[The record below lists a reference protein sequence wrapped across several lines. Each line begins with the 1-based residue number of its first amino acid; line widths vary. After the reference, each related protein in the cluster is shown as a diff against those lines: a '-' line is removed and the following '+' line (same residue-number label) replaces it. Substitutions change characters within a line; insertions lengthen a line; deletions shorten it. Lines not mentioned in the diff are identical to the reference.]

1 MQATLY
7 RIAVWR
13 SKLNGVAGLV
23 VPDLEGR
30 MNFSLQLRCVAASL
44 ALCLAGAAH
53 AETLRNDDVVAL
65 LEAGLGEE
73 AVIAKIETSEGEF
86 VTDTQTLL
94 ALRAKGVPSPV
105 IAAMLKS
112 ANGTIRYDDSSPD
125 PKVPHTPGFYI
136 LDNTAGQARTRKIDP
151 IASTQTKTGG
161 ILGSA
166 LTAGIASASIKAVL
180 PGGTA
185 QTQTTSRRPTF
196 YAFFDPP
203 GPNQSSI
210 FSTGF
215 GNAVITPNEL
225 SLVDL
230 MEKKERREAR
240 VGSVNIAGAKTGV
253 MDKDMIPFSYEK
265 VAPYVYKITP
275 DTDLAPGEYGFLLAL
290 IGGAGPGL
298 SGGVAGARVFDFTV
312 R

>member
-1 MQATLY
+1 MEA
-7 RIAVWR
+7 RFW
-13 SKLNGVAGLV
+13 
-23 VPDLEGR
+23 EGR
-30 MNFSLQLRCVAASL
+30 MKLSVHLRCVAASF
-44 ALCLAGAAH
+44 ALCLAGVAN
-53 AETLRNDDVVAL
+53 AETLRNEDVVAL

-73 AVIAKIETSEGEF
+73 AVIAKIETSDGNF

-105 IAAMLKS
+105 IAAMVKS
-112 ANGTIRYDDSSPD
+112 ANGTIRYDDTSPD
-125 PKVPHTPGFYI
+125 PKVPHSPGFYL
-136 LDNTAGQARTRKIDP
+136 LDTASSQPKMMKIDP

-161 ILGSA
+161 ILGYA
-166 LTAGIASASIKAVL
+166 FTGGIASASIKAVL

-185 QTQTTSRRPTF
+185 QRQTTARKPTF
-196 YAFFDPP
+196 YVYFDPP
-203 GPNQSSI
+203 GGNQSAI

-230 MEKKERREAR
+230 MEKKDRREAR
-240 VGSVNIAGAKTGV
+240 VGSLNIAGSKTGV
-253 MDKDMIPFSYEK
+253 MDKDQIPFTYEQ
-265 VAPYVYKITP
+265 VSPYVYKITP
-275 DTDLAPGEYGFLLAL
+275 DVDLAPGEYGFLFAL
-290 IGGAGPGL
+290 VGGAGPGL